1 MEILALRKQ
10 LRQECRNLREP
21 VDYFNGIIGCR
32 QDEPDNILLLHRWPE
47 RPINHTREADRLYH
61 RRYVLT
67 LNLEAEGLVCV
78 NEKSFPLPEGYAA
91 LTYPYQLHRYVVDQ
105 NVFDWLIVTFESN
118 VPLPPEL
125 MYRSTR
131 LNGSC
136 WSIALRICE
145 LYGELLTEFST
156 SGAGLLQSLLQS
168 LLLELLYSRDY
179 VDAENRQQEGNSRV
193 HLFEQLNGY
202 IFKHLSDPELSLEE
216 LALKHFISPALLH
229 LIFRQMAG
237 CTPGKYIRDI
247 RIRQAQK
254 LLDQHGIPIAEI
266 AERTGFS
273 SPAVFSR
280 CFRRMVGL
288 SPSEYAGRPVS
299 E

>member
-1 MEILALRKQ
+1 MDHSALCRQ
-10 LRQECRNLREP
+10 LRLACRNLREP
-21 VDYFNGIIGCR
+21 TGYFNGIVGGC
-32 QDEPDNILLLHRWPE
+32 QDRPDNILLLHRWPE
-47 RPINHTREADRLYH
+47 MCISQAHDADKLYH

-67 LNLEAEGLVCV
+67 LNLKTEGLVCV

-91 LTYPYQLHRYVVDQ
+91 LTYPYQSHCYVVDQ
-105 NVFDWLIVTFESN
+105 NSFDWLIVTFESAI
-118 VPLPPEL
+118 PLPVEL
-125 MYRSTR
+125 MYRSTGM
-131 LNGSC
+131 NGSC
-136 WSIALRICE
+136 LSIALRICE
-145 LYGELLTEFST
+145 LYGELFAEFSAA
-156 SGAGLLQSLLQS
+156 GAGLLQSLLQS

-179 VDAENRQQEGNSRV
+179 VDAENRQQEKNSRV

-216 LALKHFISPALLH
+216 LAAKHFISPALLH
-229 LIFRQMAG
+229 LVFRQMAG
-237 CTPGKYIRDI
+237 CTPGRYIRDI

-254 LLDQHGIPIAEI
+254 LLDQHGILVAEI

-280 CFRRMVGL
+280 CFRRVVGV
-288 SPSEYAGRPVS
+288 SPSEYAGRPVA